1 MKMRYK
7 WRSTSNSY
15 DVAIYDDDKFRNCAW
30 VAMKLN
36 EQEAEIA
43 RLKGLCQDYHS
54 EADSRDAEIEK
65 LHSEN
70 SWKQMRI
77 EIQGEAVVKLE
88 AQLAAHQEFVKAF
101 DAWEER
107 DLQYVDT
114 ALDKA
119 RKALEDK

>member
-1 MKMRYK
+1 VSSHEPHNPSKDELTEL
-7 WRSTSNSY
+7 WALV
-15 DVAIYDDDKFRNCAW
+15 D
-30 VAMKLN
+30 
-36 EQEAEIA
+36 
-43 RLKGLCQDYHS
+43 GLRFTIID
-54 EADSRDAEIEK
+54 RDAEIEK

-88 AQLAAHQEFVKAF
+88 AQLAAHREFAKAF

-107 DLQYVDT
+107 DLHYVDT

>member
-1 MKMRYK
+1 MSSHEPHNPSKDELTEL
-7 WRSTSNSY
+7 WALA
-15 DVAIYDDDKFRNCAW
+15 D
-30 VAMKLN
+30 
-36 EQEAEIA
+36 
-43 RLKGLCQDYHS
+43 GLRFTIID
-54 EADSRDAEIEK
+54 RDAEIEK

-88 AQLAAHQEFVKAF
+88 AQLAAHREFVKAF

-107 DLQYVDT
+107 DLHYVDT

>member
-1 MKMRYK
+1 MSSHEPHNPSKDELTELWALADGLRFTIID
-7 WRSTSNSY
+7 R
-15 DVAIYDDDKFRNCAW
+15 D
-30 VAMKLN
+30 
-36 EQEAEIA
+36 AEIE

-88 AQLAAHQEFVKAF
+88 AQLAAHREFVKAF

-107 DLQYVDT
+107 DLHYVDT